1 MQKITC
7 TGLLLLSLL
16 FSCKNENLNIGG
28 YLVDSGVQI
37 IMTDTLTVR
46 LYNIAID
53 SVLTSNNRN
62 NTGIAFAGYYD
73 DPEIGTLSAQS
84 YIEFS
89 KTTNNENNK
98 YADFDS
104 VMLVILPNGNYYGDT
119 TKYAS
124 FKISKIEK
132 EIEMGDDGYMYS
144 TSAVPVGDMLTE
156 AVFRMEPGRKSEEV
170 EIRLPDDFGE
180 MLFRGMVGNEP
191 PYMDNDHYLKTFPG
205 LSVSTGSESACVYG
219 FGVNDTSCLLRIYYH
234 ISATAKEEKT
244 MEFKANTYKMF
255 HRLMAEKLPDLG
267 FTSKDD
273 PVPSRQTRNMGI
285 LMSGTPL
292 YTRIEIP
299 HLNNFLSLAEIV
311 MIREATLIIRPVHNS
326 YDVVPLPPVLNLF
339 YHDPTS
345 NDQGSA
351 LTERSVSGGTP
362 TLTGNLPKDYQQ
374 RLAPYYSFNITDFIS
389 SQLGKQGYSKWDL
402 SVAIP
407 KSDEA
412 TSIQR
417 LLFGNQQ
424 FEYNGNFP
432 DSDNQVQ
439 LRVVYVTYND

>member
-132 EIEMGDDGYMYS
+132 EIEMGDDGYLYS
-144 TSAVPVGDMLTE
+144 TSSVPVGDMLNE
-156 AVFRMEPGRKSEEV
+156 AVFKMEPSRKAEET
-170 EIRLPDDFGE
+170 EIRLPDEFGE
-180 MLFRGMVGNEP
+180 MLFKGTVNGET
-191 PYMDNDHYLKTFPG
+191 YMDNDNYLKTFPG
-205 LSVSTGSESACVYG
+205 LSVSAGSESACVYG
-219 FGVNDTSCLLRIYYH
+219 FGVNDSSCLLRIYYH
-234 ISATAKEEKT
+234 VSTTTKEQKK
-244 MEFKANTYKMF
+244 MEFKANSSKLFYRFTS
-255 HRLMAEKLPDLG
+255 EKLPDLG

-311 MIREATLIIRPVHNS
+311 MIKEATLIIRPVHNS
-326 YDVVPLPPVLNLF
+326 YDIVPLPPTLNLF

-351 LTERSVSGGTP
+351 LTERTTSGSAQ

-374 RLAPYYSFNITDFIS
+374 QLAPYYSFNITDFIS

-424 FEYNGNFP
+424 FEYHGNFP